1 MKALVTGCAG
11 FIGSN
16 ITETLLQRG
25 YDVVGIDSFTDYYPR
40 SIKERNIQNILRNS
54 NFRLISEDILKM
66 VTFPEVDII
75 FHLAAQPG
83 VRSSW
88 GDKFYIYCNNNI
100 DATQKLLEF
109 YKEKSIKKFVYS
121 SSSSIYGDAELPMR
135 ENCIPKP
142 VSPYGVS
149 KLAGENLSYLYW
161 SNYNMPT
168 IALRYFTVYGPRQ
181 RPDMAIN
188 KFVTAIL
195 EGKEIPIFGD
205 GKQRRDFTYISDVV
219 DANIL
224 ASECSETGKAFNIGG
239 GSDISVNDLISLI
252 SELAETP
259 AKIRYT
265 ETQKGDVR
273 DTLADTHSSMEYL
286 HWAPQVNIKEGL
298 TRYIQWFKDNQ

>member
-25 YDVVGIDSFTDYYPR
+25 YEVVGIDSFTDYYPR
-40 SIKERNIQNILRNS
+40 FIKETNIQNILKNS
-54 NFRLISEDILKM
+54 NFRLINEDILNM
-66 VTFPEVDII
+66 VTFPEVDMI

-88 GDKFYIYCNNNI
+88 GNQFYLYVKNNI
-100 DATQKLLEF
+100 EATQKLLEF
-109 YKEKSIKKFVYS
+109 YKEKEINKFVYS

-149 KLAGENLSYLYW
+149 KLAGENLNYLYW

-195 EGKEIPIFGD
+195 EGKEILIFGD

-224 ASECSETGKAFNIGG
+224 ASESSETGKAFNIGG

-259 AKIRYT
+259 ANIRYT

-298 TRYIQWFKDNQ
+298 TRYIQWFRDNQ